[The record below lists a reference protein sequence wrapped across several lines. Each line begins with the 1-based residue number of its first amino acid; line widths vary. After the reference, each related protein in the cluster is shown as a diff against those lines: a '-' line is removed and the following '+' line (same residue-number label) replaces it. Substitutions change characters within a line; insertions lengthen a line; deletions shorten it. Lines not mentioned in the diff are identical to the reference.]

1 MSQNSQTSKTYAC
14 SVCGAIFKTH
24 TELGVHAL
32 KYKHFKA
39 KPERKAPNGVEI
51 LPVRASDYYVT
62 SVPNAYVPQA
72 QELRLIEAHM
82 SNGVPLLFV
91 GPKGTGKTLAFAYFA
106 YITHTP
112 IIQFDCSEGTK
123 RLDLIGRF
131 ILQGDQVKYV
141 LGALPTAISIA
152 NEVGKA
158 ILVLEEI
165 NALTPQMQ
173 KVLNQILDWRKH
185 VYVPE
190 LGLTYRLKPD
200 AKLLIGATMN
210 PSTYGGVF
218 ELNEDLRSRFV
229 EYFMGY
235 PSENKESEILTKLVN
250 DVSPDLKKMVLTLAI
265 ETRQGVNRGELS
277 YALSTRDLVNF
288 FKVYA
293 SYRSVLH
300 DDDALK
306 EALTV
311 VVVNRYDDAEQRNTI
326 KQRIMSIFPNVRW

>member
-1 MSQNSQTSKTYAC
+1 MSQTSQTSKTYAC
-14 SVCGAIFKTH
+14 SVCGAIFSTH
-24 TELGVHAL
+24 TALGTHVL
-32 KYKHFKA
+32 KTKHFK
-39 KPERKAPNGVEI
+39 EREGSKAPNGVII

-62 SVPNAYVPQA
+62 SVPNTYVPQRE
-72 QELRLIEAHM
+72 ELKLIEAHM

-131 ILQGDQVKYV
+131 ILQGDEVKYV
-141 LGALPTAISIA
+141 LGALPTAIEIA
-152 NEVGKA
+152 NQVGRA
-158 ILVLEEI
+158 ILVLEEL

-218 ELNEDLRSRFV
+218 ELNEDLRSRFS
-229 EYFMGY
+229 EYYLGY
-235 PSENKESEILTKLVN
+235 PNEKKEDEIVTKLIN
-250 DVSPDLKKMVLTLAI
+250 GISPELRKMMITLAI
-265 ETRQGVNRGELS
+265 ETRQGVNKGELS
-277 YALSTRDLVNF
+277 YALSTRDIVNF
-288 FKVYA
+288 FKVYR
-293 SYRSVLH
+293 SYCSVLST
-300 DDDALK
+300 DDALK
-306 EALTV
+306 AALTV
-311 VVVNRYDDAEQRNTI
+311 TVVNRYDDASQRETV